1 MQCYTELVA
10 PTAVSSAVALPFTAP
25 GATNLVVAKTS
36 LLQLFAIK
44 TVATDVKPSSL
55 QSNGDTG
62 TIEDPEPSHRTE
74 NSAKLVLLGEY
85 PVSGTITSL
94 QRVKALNTKTGAEA
108 LLLSTQDAKVS
119 LIEWDPLNHRIS
131 TLSIHYYERETPN
144 SLPFGPSLAD
154 TPSYLSVDPSSRCAA
169 LKFGTKQLAIIPF
182 RQSSDDLAGEDDL
195 DTPPPTKPSAPG
207 TEAQAETPYSASFV
221 LPLTALDPA
230 LTHPIHLAFLHE
242 YREPTFGIVSSNKAP
257 SHGLLDERK
266 DILNYTVFTL
276 DLEQRASTTL
286 LSVPGLPFD
295 IFRVV
300 PLPLPVGG
308 ALLVGANELV
318 HVDQAGKTNA
328 VAVNEF
334 AKPSSNF
341 AMADQSDLGLRLEDC
356 VVEALDHT
364 NGNMLIILKTGRLAV
379 LSFRIDGRSVSGLA
393 VHLVDSDHGGHEL
406 KTAVNCAA
414 FLGRSRLFLGSED
427 GDSTLIGWSKKTAQT
442 RKRSHAQMIAEDA
455 ELSLDEEDL
464 DDDADDDLYA
474 DEAPVVKQTTSHTAE
489 SSGPDNY
496 FFRIHDKLFSLGPIK
511 NVCLG
516 KYATE
521 DSANEMEPQLSIL
534 ASVGRDSASKL
545 ALINRE
551 LTPSPV
557 RTVDVPHARAV
568 WTACVKRAAPRGLP
582 KSTGGA
588 QDPEIQPA
596 SDMLYD
602 QYLVTCHAD
611 DDGTES
617 SKVFRI
623 DNEATEVKQGDGSMS
638 YTEVTGT
645 EFEGE
650 GETLDVGIL
659 ASGTRMVQVRKHE
672 VRSYDAD
679 LGLSQIF
686 PIIDEETDAE
696 LTVIHASFCDPFL
709 LLLREDS
716 SLQILQVDKS
726 GDLDELERGDAA
738 LASKWLSGSVYKS
751 EKTGNKALAFLLN
764 ADGGLSIFEL
774 PNLEKPV
781 YEAASLSVLSPVVTN
796 ESAPRRTVGKE
807 TLTELIFAD
816 LGDETA
822 KSPYLILRSSAD
834 DLIIYEPFHY
844 PAAPVTPPSF
854 TKNLRFRKVPGLHMP
869 KFNEDP
875 SLQRPAAL
883 RLLPNVGGYS
893 AVFMAG
899 GSPSFV
905 IKDATTLPRIVSL
918 RGKGVRGLCGLNS
931 RKCRAGFSW
940 IDTTVSSR
948 ISGTIHEGQ
957 IPAGT
962 TFASNGWS
970 VRKFS
975 PFSEHIE
982 VQKIAYHADRGVYVI
997 TTQEEVDFYPPEDD
1011 PRHPAADE
1019 EITLRP
1025 RTLQFRVHLY
1035 DARADRIVDTYD
1047 IPPYELITSMEV
1059 MSLEVSEITHQH
1071 KSLVTLG
1078 TISQR
1083 AENYA
1088 AKGCIYTLEI
1098 IDVVPEPGQPETGK
1112 KFRVFGREETK
1123 NGITALMGIAGLVG
1137 TAQGQKIMI
1146 RGLRED
1152 GSCLPVAFLDAQ
1164 CYVTLLK
1171 TLASSKLWIAADAWK
1186 GLWFGG
1192 FGEEPYKLSLF
1203 GKSRSQMEVITAE
1216 FLPFEGQLYIILVD
1230 ADLDIH
1236 VLQYDP
1242 EHPKSLSGQRLLHR
1256 STFHLG
1262 HMPTSMTLLPS
1273 TLSPFTEQ
1281 NPDEEMADDDSEPSP
1296 TSTLNHILITTQTGS
1311 IALLTP
1317 LDEATYRR
1325 LSALQTTLSS
1335 ILEHSAG
1342 LNPRAYR
1349 AVESEGLGARGI
1361 VDGDLITRV
1370 YELGAGKRLE
1380 VLGRAGAEVWGMRS
1394 DLEIIAG
1401 EGLGYI

>member
-1 MQCYTELVA
+1 
-10 PTAVSSAVALPFTAP
+10 
-25 GATNLVVAKTS
+25 
-36 LLQLFAIK
+36 
-44 TVATDVKPSSL
+44 
-55 QSNGDTG
+55 
-62 TIEDPEPSHRTE
+62 
-74 NSAKLVLLGEY
+74 
-85 PVSGTITSL
+85 
-94 QRVKALNTKTGAEA
+94 
-108 LLLSTQDAKVS
+108 
-119 LIEWDPLNHRIS
+119 
-131 TLSIHYYERETPN
+131 
-144 SLPFGPSLAD
+144 
-154 TPSYLSVDPSSRCAA
+154 
-169 LKFGTKQLAIIPF
+169 
-182 RQSSDDLAGEDDL
+182 
-195 DTPPPTKPSAPG
+195 
-207 TEAQAETPYSASFV
+207 
-221 LPLTALDPA
+221 
-230 LTHPIHLAFLHE
+230 
-242 YREPTFGIVSSNKAP
+242 
-257 SHGLLDERK
+257 
-266 DILNYTVFTL
+266 
-276 DLEQRASTTL
+276 
-286 LSVPGLPFD
+286 
-295 IFRVV
+295 
-300 PLPLPVGG
+300 
-308 ALLVGANELV
+308 
-318 HVDQAGKTNA
+318 
-328 VAVNEF
+328 
-334 AKPSSNF
+334 
-341 AMADQSDLGLRLEDC
+341 MADQSDLGLRLEDC

-364 NGNMLIILKTGRLAV
+364 NGNMLIVLNTGRLAV
-379 LSFRIDGRSVSGLA
+379 LSFRIDGRSVSGLS
-393 VHLVDSDHGGHEL
+393 VLLVDSTHGGHQL
-406 KTAVNCAA
+406 KTAANCSAS
-414 FLGRSRLFLGSED
+414 LGRGRLFLGSED
-427 GDSTLIGWSKKTAQT
+427 GDSALIGWSKKTSQT

-455 ELSLDEEDL
+455 ELSMDEEDL

-474 DEAPVVKQTTSHTAE
+474 DEAPVVKQMVSQTAD
-489 SSGPDNY
+489 SSDPDSY
-496 FFRIHDKLFSLGPIK
+496 FFRVHDNLFSLGPIK
-511 NVCLG
+511 SVCLG

-521 DSANEMEPQLSIL
+521 LSENDIEPQLSLL
-534 ASVGRDSASKL
+534 ASVGRERASKL
-545 ALINRE
+545 AFINRE
-551 LTPSPV
+551 LTPSPL
-557 RTVDVPHARAV
+557 RTVEIPHAQAV
-568 WTACVKRAAPRGLP
+568 WTACAKRAAPRGLP
-582 KSTGGA
+582 KPTDGTQNPEA
-588 QDPEIQPA
+588 QLA
-596 SDMLYD
+596 SDMQFD
-602 QYLVTCHAD
+602 QYLITCHAD
-611 DDGTES
+611 EDGAES
-617 SKVFRI
+617 SKVFKI
-623 DNEATEVKQGDGSMS
+623 DNEVTDTKQGDESMS

-659 ASGTRMVQVRKHE
+659 ASGTRIVQVRKHE

-696 LTVIHASFCDPFL
+696 LTVVHSSFCDPYL

-751 EKTGNKALAFLLN
+751 EKTGDKALAFLLN
-764 ADGGLSIFEL
+764 AEGGLAIFEL
-774 PNLEKPV
+774 PNLEQPV
-781 YEAASLSVLSPVVTN
+781 YEAPSLSVLSPVLSN
-796 ESAPRRTVGKE
+796 ESAPRRNVGKE

-816 LGDETA
+816 LGDATA
-822 KSPYLILRSSAD
+822 RSPYLILRSSAD
-834 DLIIYEPFHY
+834 DLIIYEPFHH
-844 PAAPVTPPSF
+844 PSAPSTASSSF
-854 TKNLRFRKVPGLHMP
+854 TTNLRFRKVPGLHMP
-869 KFNEDP
+869 KFNEDA
-875 SLQRPAAL
+875 SLQKPAPL
-883 RLLPNVGGYS
+883 KFLPNMGGYS
-893 AVFMAG
+893 TVFMAG

-905 IKDATTLPRIVSL
+905 VKDASSLPRIVSL
-918 RGKGVRGLCGLNS
+918 RGKGVRRLSGLNS
-931 RKCRAGFSW
+931 RKCEAGFAW
-940 IDTTVSSR
+940 VDTA
-948 ISGTIHEGQ
+948 GTLREGQ

-962 TFASNGWS
+962 KFASNGWS
-970 VRKFS
+970 IRKFS
-975 PFSEHIE
+975 PFSEHVEI
-982 VQKIAYHADRGVYVI
+982 QKIAYHSERDCYVI
-997 TTQEEVDFYPPEDD
+997 TTQEEVEFYPPEDD

-1025 RTLQFRVHLY
+1025 RSLQFRVHLY
-1035 DARADRIVDTYD
+1035 DARADRIIDTYD

-1059 MSLEVSEITHQH
+1059 MPLEVSEITHQH
-1071 KSLVTLG
+1071 RLLVALG

-1123 NGITALMGIAGLVG
+1123 SGITALMGIAGLVG

-1164 CYVTLLK
+1164 CYITSLK

-1203 GKSRSQMEVITAE
+1203 GKSRSQMEVVSAE
-1216 FLPFEGQLYIILVD
+1216 FLPFEGQLYILIID

-1273 TLSPFTEQ
+1273 TLSPFAEQ
-1281 NPDEEMADDDSEPSP
+1281 NPDEDMADSDNEPSKP
-1296 TSTLNHILITTQTGS
+1296 SALNHILITTQTGS

-1349 AVESEGLGARGI
+1349 SVESEGLGARGI
-1361 VDGDLITRV
+1361 VDGDLITRI

-1401 EGLGYI
+1401 EGLGYL

>member
-10 PTAVSSAVALPFTAP
+10 PTAVSNAVALPFVAP

-36 LLQLFAIK
+36 LLQVFTLK
-44 TVATDVKPSSL
+44 TVATDVKPSSANPSL
-55 QSNGDTG
+55 DTG
-62 TIEDPEPSHRTE
+62 AIEGPESVHRVE
-74 NSAKLVLLGEY
+74 NTAKLVLLGEY

-108 LLLSTQDAKVS
+108 LLVSTQDAKIS
-119 LIEWDPLNHRIS
+119 LIEWDPLNYRIS
-131 TLSIHYYERETPN
+131 TVSIHYYERETTN
-144 SLPFGPSLAD
+144 TLPFGPSLAD

-169 LKFGTKQLAIIPF
+169 LKFGTKHLAIIPF
-182 RQSSDDLAGEDDL
+182 RQSADDLADEDDL
-195 DTPPPTKPSAPG
+195 DTPPPTKAPVTG
-207 TEAQAETPYSASFV
+207 TDAQFETPYSASFV

-230 LTHPIHLAFLHE
+230 LTHPVHLAFLHE
-242 YREPTFGIVSSNKAP
+242 YREPTFGIISSNKAP

-276 DLEQRASTTL
+276 DLDQRASTTL
-286 LSVPGLPFD
+286 LSVTGLPFD

-334 AKPSSNF
+334 AKLSSNF

-364 NGNMLIILKTGRLAV
+364 NGNMLIVLNTGRLAI
-379 LSFRIDGRSVSGLA
+379 LSFRIDGRSVSGLS
-393 VHLVDSDHGGHEL
+393 VHLVDSTHGGHQL
-406 KTAVNCAA
+406 KTAANCAA
-414 FLGRSRLFLGSED
+414 SLGRGRLFLGSED
-427 GDSTLIGWSKKTAQT
+427 GDSTLIGWSKKTSQT

-455 ELSLDEEDL
+455 ELSMDEEDL

-474 DEAPVVKQTTSHTAE
+474 DEAPVIKQTTSQAAD
-489 SSGPDNY
+489 SSGPDSY
-496 FFRIHDKLFSLGPIK
+496 FFRVHDNLFSLGPIK

-516 KYATE
+516 KYATDLSE
-521 DSANEMEPQLSIL
+521 NDLEPQLSLL
-534 ASVGRDSASKL
+534 ASVGRERASKL
-545 ALINRE
+545 AFINRE
-551 LTPSPV
+551 LTPSPL
-557 RTVDVPHARAV
+557 RTVEIPHAQAV
-568 WTACVKRAAPRGLP
+568 WTACAKRAAPRGLP
-582 KSTGGA
+582 KPLDGTQNPEA
-588 QDPEIQPA
+588 QLA
-596 SDMLYD
+596 SDMQFD
-602 QYLVTCHAD
+602 QYLITCHAD
-611 DDGTES
+611 EDGAES
-617 SKVFRI
+617 SKVFKI
-623 DNEATEVKQGDGSMS
+623 DNEVTDTKQGDESMS

-659 ASGTRMVQVRKHE
+659 ASGTRIVQVRKHE

-696 LTVIHASFCDPFL
+696 LTVVHSSFCDPYL

-751 EKTGNKALAFLLN
+751 EKTGDKALVFLLN
-764 ADGGLSIFEL
+764 AEGGLAVFEL
-774 PNLEKPV
+774 PNLEQPV
-781 YEAASLSVLSPVVTN
+781 YEAPSLSVLSPVLSN
-796 ESAPRRTVGKE
+796 ESAPRRNVGKE

-816 LGDETA
+816 LGDATA
-822 KSPYLILRSSAD
+822 KLPYLILRSSAD
-834 DLIIYEPFHY
+834 DLIIYEPFHH
-844 PAAPVTPPSF
+844 PSAPSIASSPF
-854 TKNLRFRKVPGLHMP
+854 TTNLRFRKVPGLHMP
-869 KFNEDP
+869 KFNEDA
-875 SLQRPAAL
+875 SLQKPAPL
-883 RLLPNVGGYS
+883 KFLPNVGGYS
-893 AVFMAG
+893 TVFMAG

-905 IKDATTLPRIVSL
+905 VKDASSLPRIVSL
-918 RGKGVRGLCGLNS
+918 RGKGVLRLSGLNS
-931 RKCRAGFSW
+931 RKCEAGFAW
-940 IDTTVSSR
+940 VDTD
-948 ISGTIHEGQ
+948 GTLREGQ
-957 IPAGT
+957 IPNGT
-962 TFASNGWS
+962 RFASNGWS
-970 VRKFS
+970 IRKFS
-975 PFSEHIE
+975 PFPEHVE
-982 VQKIAYHADRGVYVI
+982 VQKIAYHSERDCYVI

-1025 RTLQFRVHLY
+1025 KSLLFRVHLY
-1035 DARADRIVDTYD
+1035 DARADRIIDTYD

-1059 MSLEVSEITHQH
+1059 MPLEVSEITHQH
-1071 KSLVTLG
+1071 RLLVALG

-1123 NGITALMGIAGLVG
+1123 SGITALMGIAGLVG

-1164 CYVTLLK
+1164 CYITSLK

-1203 GKSRSQMEVITAE
+1203 GKSRSQMEVISAE
-1216 FLPFEGQLYIILVD
+1216 FLPFESQLYILLID

-1273 TLSPFTEQ
+1273 TLSPFAEQ
-1281 NPDEEMADDDSEPSP
+1281 NPDEDMADSDSEPSKP
-1296 TSTLNHILITTQTGS
+1296 ATLNHILITTQTGS

-1335 ILEHSAG
+1335 ILEHAAG

-1349 AVESEGLGARGI
+1349 SVESEGLGARGI
-1361 VDGDLITRV
+1361 VDGDLITRI

-1401 EGLGYI
+1401 EGLGYL

>member
-10 PTAVSSAVALPFTAP
+10 PTAVSNAVALPFVSP

-36 LLQLFAIK
+36 LLQVFTIK
-44 TVATDVKPSSL
+44 TIATDVKPSSL
-55 QSNGDTG
+55 SSNLDTG
-62 TIEDPEPSHRTE
+62 AIEGPESIHRVE
-74 NSAKLVLLGEY
+74 NTAKLILLGEY

-108 LLLSTQDAKVS
+108 LLVSTQDAKIS
-119 LIEWDPLNHRIS
+119 LIEWDLLNHRIS
-131 TLSIHYYERETPN
+131 TVSIHYYERETTN
-144 SLPFGPSLAD
+144 TLPFGPSLAD

-169 LKFGTKQLAIIPF
+169 LKFGTKHLAIIPF
-182 RQSSDDLAGEDDL
+182 RQSADDLADEDDL
-195 DTPPPTKPSAPG
+195 DTPPPTKAPVAE
-207 TEAQAETPYSASFV
+207 TDAQSETPYSASFV

-230 LTHPIHLAFLHE
+230 LTHPVHIAFLHE

-276 DLEQRASTTL
+276 DLDQRASTTL
-286 LSVPGLPFD
+286 LSVTGLPFD

-334 AKPSSNF
+334 AKLSSNF

-364 NGNMLIILKTGRLAV
+364 NGNMLIVLNTGRLAV
-379 LSFRIDGRSVSGLA
+379 LSFRIDGRSVSGLS
-393 VHLVDSDHGGHEL
+393 VHLVDSAHGGHHL
-406 KTAVNCAA
+406 KTAANCAA
-414 FLGRSRLFLGSED
+414 SLGRGRLFLGSED
-427 GDSTLIGWSKKTAQT
+427 GDSTLIGWSKKTSQT

-474 DEAPVVKQTTSHTAE
+474 DEAPVVKQMASHTAD
-489 SSGPDNY
+489 SSGPDSY
-496 FFRIHDKLFSLGPIK
+496 FFRVHDNLFSLGPIK

-516 KYATE
+516 KHATE
-521 DSANEMEPQLSIL
+521 LSENDIEPQLSLL
-534 ASVGRDSASKL
+534 ASVGRERASKL
-545 ALINRE
+545 AFINRE
-551 LTPSPV
+551 LTPSPL
-557 RTVDVPHARAV
+557 RTIDIPHAQAV
-568 WTACVKRAAPRGLP
+568 WTACAKRAAPRGLP
-582 KSTGGA
+582 KPTDGTQNPEA
-588 QDPEIQPA
+588 QLA
-596 SDMLYD
+596 SDMQFD
-602 QYLVTCHAD
+602 QYLITCHAD
-611 DDGTES
+611 EDGTES
-617 SKVFRI
+617 SKVFKI
-623 DNEATEVKQGDGSMS
+623 DNEVTDTKQGDESMS

-659 ASGTRMVQVRKHE
+659 ASGTRIVQVRKHE

-696 LTVIHASFCDPFL
+696 LTVVHSSFCDPYL

-738 LASKWLSGSVYKS
+738 LASKWLSGSVYRS
-751 EKTGNKALAFLLN
+751 EKTGDKALAFLLS
-764 ADGGLSIFEL
+764 AEGGLSIFEL
-774 PNLEKPV
+774 PNLEQPV
-781 YEAASLSVLSPVVTN
+781 YEAPSLSVLSPVLSN
-796 ESAPRRTVGKE
+796 ESAPRRNIGKE

-834 DLIIYEPFHY
+834 DLIIYEPFRH
-844 PAAPVTPPSF
+844 PSASSKASSPF
-854 TKNLRFRKVPGLHMP
+854 TTNLRFRKVPGLHMP

-875 SLQRPAAL
+875 SLQKPAPL
-883 RLLPNVGGYS
+883 KLLPNVAGYS
-893 AVFMAG
+893 AIFMAG

-905 IKDATTLPRIVSL
+905 IKDASGLPRIVSL
-918 RGKGVRGLCGLNS
+918 RGKGVRRLSGLNS
-931 RKCRAGFSW
+931 RKCEAGFAW
-940 IDTTVSSR
+940 VDTT
-948 ISGTIHEGQ
+948 GTIREGQ

-962 TFASNGWS
+962 RFASNGWS
-970 VRKFS
+970 IRRFS
-975 PFSEHIE
+975 PFSEHVE
-982 VQKIAYHADRGVYVI
+982 VQKIAYHSERDCYVI

-1025 RTLQFRVHLY
+1025 RSLQFRVHLY
-1035 DARADRIVDTYD
+1035 DARADRIIDTYD
-1047 IPPYELITSMEV
+1047 IPSYELITSMEV
-1059 MSLEVSEITHQH
+1059 MPLEVSEITHQH
-1071 KSLVTLG
+1071 RLLVALG

-1123 NGITALMGIAGLVG
+1123 SGITALMGIAGLVG

-1164 CYVTLLK
+1164 CYITSLK

-1203 GKSRSQMEVITAE
+1203 GKSRSQMEVVSAE
-1216 FLPFEGQLYIILVD
+1216 FLPFEGQLYILLID

-1281 NPDEEMADDDSEPSP
+1281 NPDEDMADSDNEPSRA
-1296 TSTLNHILITTQTGS
+1296 SALNHVLITTQTGS

-1317 LDEATYRR
+1317 LDEATYRH

-1349 AVESEGLGARGI
+1349 SVESEGLGARGI
-1361 VDGDLITRV
+1361 VDGDLITRI

-1401 EGLGYI
+1401 EGLGYL

>member
-1 MQCYTELVA
+1 
-10 PTAVSSAVALPFTAP
+10 
-25 GATNLVVAKTS
+25 TS
-36 LLQLFAIK
+36 LLQVFTLK
-44 TVATDVKPSSL
+44 TVATDVKPSSV
-55 QSNGDTG
+55 NPNVDTG
-62 TIEDPEPSHRTE
+62 AIEGPESIHRVE
-74 NSAKLVLLGEY
+74 NTAKLILLGEY

-108 LLLSTQDAKVS
+108 LLVSTQDAKIS

-131 TLSIHYYERETPN
+131 TVSIHYYERETTN
-144 SLPFGPSLAD
+144 TLPFGPSLAD

-169 LKFGTKQLAIIPF
+169 LKFGTKHLAIIPF
-182 RQSSDDLAGEDDL
+182 RQSADDLADEDEL
-195 DTPPPTKPSAPG
+195 DTPPPMKAPVTG
-207 TEAQAETPYSASFV
+207 TDTQSETPYSASFV

-230 LTHPIHLAFLHE
+230 LTHPVHLAFLHE

-276 DLEQRASTTL
+276 DLDQRASTTL
-286 LSVPGLPFD
+286 LSVTGLPFD

-334 AKPSSNF
+334 AKLSSNF

-364 NGNMLIILKTGRLAV
+364 NGNMLIVLNTGRLAV
-379 LSFRIDGRSVSGLA
+379 LSFRIDGRSVSGLS
-393 VHLVDSDHGGHEL
+393 VHLVDPAHGGLQL
-406 KTAVNCAA
+406 KTAANCAA
-414 FLGRSRLFLGSED
+414 SLGRGRLFLGSED
-427 GDSTLIGWSKKTAQT
+427 GDSTLIGWSKKTSQT

-455 ELSLDEEDL
+455 ELSMDEEDL
-464 DDDADDDLYA
+464 EDDADDDLYA
-474 DEAPVVKQTTSHTAE
+474 DEAPVVKQMASQTAD
-489 SSGPDNY
+489 SSGPDSY
-496 FFRIHDKLFSLGPIK
+496 FFRVHDNLFSLGPIK
-511 NVCLG
+511 NVSLG
-516 KYATE
+516 KYATGFSE
-521 DSANEMEPQLSIL
+521 NDIEPQLSLL
-534 ASVGRDSASKL
+534 ASVGRERASKL
-545 ALINRE
+545 AFINRE
-551 LTPSPV
+551 LTPSPL
-557 RTVDVPHARAV
+557 RTVEIPHAQSV
-568 WTACVKRAAPRGLP
+568 WTACAKRAAPRGLP
-582 KSTGGA
+582 KPTDGTQNPEA
-588 QDPEIQPA
+588 QLA
-596 SDMLYD
+596 SDMQFD
-602 QYLVTCHAD
+602 QYLITCHAD
-611 DDGTES
+611 EDGAES
-617 SKVFRI
+617 SKVFKI
-623 DNEATEVKQGDGSMS
+623 ENEVTDTKQGDESMS
-638 YTEVTGT
+638 YTEMTGT

-659 ASGTRMVQVRKHE
+659 ASGTRIVQVRKHE

-686 PIIDEETDAE
+686 PIINEETDAE
-696 LTVIHASFCDPFL
+696 LTVVHSSFCDPYL

-716 SLQILQVDKS
+716 SLQILQIDKS

-751 EKTGNKALAFLLN
+751 EKTGDKALAFLLN
-764 ADGGLSIFEL
+764 AEGGLAVFEL
-774 PNLEKPV
+774 PNLEQPV
-781 YEAASLSVLSPVVTN
+781 YEAPSLSVLSPVLSN
-796 ESAPRRTVGKE
+796 ESAPRRNVGKE

-816 LGDETA
+816 LGDATA

-834 DLIIYEPFHY
+834 DLIVYEPFHH
-844 PAAPVTPPSF
+844 PSAPSTASSPF
-854 TKNLRFRKVPGLHMP
+854 TTNLRFRKVPGLHMP
-869 KFNEDP
+869 KFNEDA
-875 SLQRPAAL
+875 SLQKPAPL
-883 RLLPNVGGYS
+883 KFLPNVGGYS
-893 AVFMAG
+893 TVFMAG

-905 IKDATTLPRIVSL
+905 VKDASSLPRIVSL
-918 RGKGVRGLCGLNS
+918 RGKGVRRLCGLNS
-931 RKCRAGFSW
+931 RKCEAGFAW
-940 IDTTVSSR
+940 VDTA
-948 ISGTIHEGQ
+948 GTLREGQ

-962 TFASNGWS
+962 KFASNGWS
-970 VRKFS
+970 IRKFS
-975 PFSEHIE
+975 PFSEHVE
-982 VQKIAYHADRGVYVI
+982 VQKIAYHSERDCYVI

-1025 RTLQFRVHLY
+1025 RSLQFRVHLY
-1035 DARADRIVDTYD
+1035 DARADRIIDTYD
-1047 IPPYELITSMEV
+1047 IPPYEIVTSMEV
-1059 MSLEVSEITHQH
+1059 MPLEVSEITHQH
-1071 KSLVTLG
+1071 RLLVALG
-1078 TISQR
+1078 TITQR

-1098 IDVVPEPGQPETGK
+1098 IDVVPEPGLPETGK

-1123 NGITALMGIAGLVG
+1123 SGITALMGIAGLVG

-1164 CYVTLLK
+1164 CYITSLK

-1203 GKSRSQMEVITAE
+1203 GKSRSQMEVVSAE
-1216 FLPFEGQLYIILVD
+1216 FLPFEGQLYILIID

-1281 NPDEEMADDDSEPSP
+1281 NPDEDMVDSDDEPSKS
-1296 TSTLNHILITTQTGS
+1296 STLNHILITTQTGS

-1349 AVESEGLGARGI
+1349 SVESEGLGARGI
-1361 VDGDLITRV
+1361 VDGDLITRI

-1401 EGLGYI
+1401 EGLGYL

>member
-10 PTAVSSAVALPFTAP
+10 PSAVSNAVALPFTAP

-36 LLQLFAIK
+36 LLQVFALK
-44 TVATDVKPSSL
+44 TITSHAKPSSL
-55 QSNGDTG
+55 APNGDTG
-62 TIEDPEPSHRTE
+62 TLEGPESIHRVE
-74 NSAKLVLLGEY
+74 HMAKLILLGEY

-108 LLLSTQDAKVS
+108 LLVSTQDAKIS
-119 LIEWDPLNHRIS
+119 LIEWDPANHRIS
-131 TLSIHYYERETPN
+131 TLSIHYYERETTN
-144 SLPFGPSLAD
+144 TLPFGPSLAD

-169 LKFGTKQLAIIPF
+169 LKFGTKHLAIIPF
-182 RQSSDDLAGEDDL
+182 RQSQDDLAEEDDL
-195 DTPPPTKPSAPG
+195 DTPPPTKAPATG
-207 TEAQAETPYSASFV
+207 ADAQAETPYSASFV

-230 LTHPIHLAFLHE
+230 LTHPVHLAFLHE

-257 SHGLLDERK
+257 SHGLLEERK

-276 DLEQRASTTL
+276 DLDQRASTTL
-286 LSVPGLPFD
+286 LSVTGLPFD

-318 HVDQAGKTNA
+318 HVDQSGKTNA

-334 AKPSSNF
+334 AKLSSNF

-364 NGNMLIILKTGRLAV
+364 NGNMLIVLNTGRLAV
-379 LSFRIDGRSVSGLA
+379 LSFRIDGRSVSGLS
-393 VHLVDSDHGGHEL
+393 VHLVDSAHGGHQL
-406 KTAVNCAA
+406 KTAANCAA
-414 FLGRSRLFLGSED
+414 SLGRGRLFLGSED

-455 ELSLDEEDL
+455 ELSLEEEDS

-474 DEAPVVKQTTSHTAE
+474 DEAPVVKQAASQAAD
-489 SSGPDNY
+489 SSGPESYSFRVHDN
-496 FFRIHDKLFSLGPIK
+496 LFSLGPIK

-521 DSANEMEPQLSIL
+521 LSESAIEPQLSLL
-534 ASVGRDSASKL
+534 ASVGRERASKL
-545 ALINRE
+545 AFINRE
-551 LTPSPV
+551 LTPSPL
-557 RTVDVPHARAV
+557 RTIDVPHAQAV
-568 WTACVKRAAPRGLP
+568 WTACAKQAAPRGVS
-582 KSTGGA
+582 KITDGA
-588 QDPEIQPA
+588 QDSEAQLA
-596 SDMLYD
+596 TDMHYD
-602 QYLVTCHAD
+602 QYLITCHAD
-611 DDGTES
+611 EDGVES
-617 SKVFRI
+617 SKVYKF
-623 DNEATEVKQGDGSMS
+623 DNETSDTKQGDESTT

-650 GETLDVGIL
+650 GETLDVGVL
-659 ASGTRMVQVRKHE
+659 ASGTRIVQVRKHE

-696 LTVIHASFCDPFL
+696 LTVVHSSFCDPYL

-738 LASKWLSGSVYKS
+738 LASKWLSGNIYKS
-751 EKTGNKALAFLLN
+751 DKTGDKALAFLLN
-764 ADGGLSIFEL
+764 ADGGLAVFEL
-774 PNLEKPV
+774 PNLDRPV
-781 YEAASLSVLSPVVTN
+781 YEAPSLSVLSPVVSN
-796 ESAPRRTVGKE
+796 ESAPRRNVGKE
-807 TLTELIFAD
+807 TLAELIFAD

-834 DLIIYEPFHY
+834 DLIIYEPFHH
-844 PAAPVTPPSF
+844 PATPSTSPSPF
-854 TKNLRFRKVPGLHMP
+854 TTNLRFRKVPGLHMP
-869 KFNEDP
+869 KFNDDS
-875 SLQRPAAL
+875 SLQKPAAL
-883 RLLPNVGGYS
+883 KLLPNVGGYS

-905 IKDATTLPRIVSL
+905 VKDASSLPRVVSL
-918 RGKGVRGLCGLNS
+918 RGEGVRRLSGLNS
-931 RKCRAGFSW
+931 RKCEAGFAW
-940 IDTTVSSR
+940 VDTT
-948 ISGTIHEGQ
+948 GTLREGQ
-957 IPAGT
+957 IPT
-962 TFASNGWS
+962 NTRFASNGWS
-970 VRKFS
+970 VRRFS

-982 VQKIAYHADRGVYVI
+982 VQKIAYHSERDVYVI

-1019 EITLRP
+1019 EIALRP
-1025 RTLQFRVHLY
+1025 KALQFRVHLY
-1035 DARADRIVDTYD
+1035 DAKADRLIDTYD
-1047 IPPYELITSMEV
+1047 IPPYELVTSMEV
-1059 MSLEVSEITHQH
+1059 MPLEVSEITHQH
-1071 KSLVTLG
+1071 RLLVALG

-1123 NGITALMGIAGLVG
+1123 SGITALMGIAGLVG
-1137 TAQGQKIMI
+1137 TAQGQKLMI

-1164 CYVTLLK
+1164 CYIASLK

-1203 GKSRSQMEVITAE
+1203 GKSRSQMEVVSAE
-1216 FLPFEGQLYIILVD
+1216 FLPFEGQLYILIID

-1281 NPDEEMADDDSEPSP
+1281 NPDEDMADDDNEPSK
-1296 TSTLNHILITTQTGS
+1296 TSVLNHILITTQTGS

-1361 VDGDLITRV
+1361 VDGDLITRI

-1380 VLGRAGAEVWGMRS
+1380 VLGRAGAEVWGIRS

-1401 EGLGYI
+1401 EGLGYL

>member
-1 MQCYTELVA
+1 
-10 PTAVSSAVALPFTAP
+10 
-25 GATNLVVAKTS
+25 
-36 LLQLFAIK
+36 
-44 TVATDVKPSSL
+44 
-55 QSNGDTG
+55 
-62 TIEDPEPSHRTE
+62 
-74 NSAKLVLLGEY
+74 
-85 PVSGTITSL
+85 
-94 QRVKALNTKTGAEA
+94 
-108 LLLSTQDAKVS
+108 
-119 LIEWDPLNHRIS
+119 WDPLNHRIS
-131 TLSIHYYERETPN
+131 TLSIHYYERETTN
-144 SLPFGPSLAD
+144 TLPFGPSLAD

-169 LKFGTKQLAIIPF
+169 LKFGTKHLAIIPF
-182 RQSSDDLAGEDDL
+182 RQSQDDLAGEDDL
-195 DTPPPTKPSAPG
+195 DTPPPAKAPVTG
-207 TEAQAETPYSASFV
+207 AEAQAETPYSASFV

-230 LTHPIHLAFLHE
+230 LTHPVHLAFLHE

-257 SHGLLDERK
+257 SHGLLEERK

-276 DLEQRASTTL
+276 DLDQRASTTL
-286 LSVPGLPFD
+286 LSVTGLPFD

-334 AKPSSNF
+334 AKLSSNF

-364 NGNMLIILKTGRLAV
+364 NGNMLIVLNTGHLAV
-379 LSFRIDGRSVSGLA
+379 LSFRIDGRSVSGLS
-393 VHLVDSDHGGHEL
+393 VHLVDSAHGGHQL
-406 KTAVNCAA
+406 KTAANCAA
-414 FLGRSRLFLGSED
+414 SLGRGRLFLGSED
-427 GDSTLIGWSKKTAQT
+427 GDSTLIGWSKKTAQA

-455 ELSLDEEDL
+455 ELSLDEEES

-474 DEAPVVKQTTSHTAE
+474 DEAPVVKQAASQATD
-489 SSGPDNY
+489 SSGPENYSFRVHDN
-496 FFRIHDKLFSLGPIK
+496 LFSLGPIK
-511 NVCLG
+511 DVCLG

-521 DSANEMEPQLSIL
+521 LSESAVEPQLSLL
-534 ASVGRDSASKL
+534 ASVGRERASKL
-545 ALINRE
+545 AFINRE
-551 LTPSPV
+551 LTPSPR
-557 RTVDVPHARAV
+557 RTVDISHAQAV
-568 WTACVKRAAPRGLP
+568 WTACAKQTAPRGQP
-582 KSTGGA
+582 KPTNGT
-588 QDPEIQPA
+588 QDHDVQLA
-596 SDMLYD
+596 SEMPYD
-602 QYLVTCHAD
+602 QYLITCHAD
-611 DDGTES
+611 EDGVES
-617 SKVFRI
+617 SKVFKI
-623 DNEATEVKQGDGSMS
+623 DNEISDTRSGDESMT

-645 EFEGE
+645 EFESE
-650 GETLDVGIL
+650 GETLDIGIL
-659 ASGTRMVQVRKHE
+659 ASGTRIVQVRKHE

-696 LTVIHASFCDPFL
+696 LTVIHSSFCDPYL

-726 GDLDELERGDAA
+726 GDLDELERGEAA
-738 LASKWLSGSVYKS
+738 LVSKWLSGNVYKS
-751 EKTGNKALAFLLN
+751 EKTGDKALAFLLN
-764 ADGGLSIFEL
+764 ADGGLAVFEL
-774 PNLEKPV
+774 PNLDRPV
-781 YEAASLSVLSPVVTN
+781 YEAPSLSVLSPVVSN
-796 ESAPRRTVGKE
+796 ESAPRRNVGKE
-807 TLTELIFAD
+807 TLAELIFAD

-834 DLIIYEPFHY
+834 DLIIYEPFHH
-844 PAAPVTPPSF
+844 PAAPSTSPSPF
-854 TKNLRFRKVPGLHMP
+854 TTNLRFRKVPGLHMP
-869 KFNEDP
+869 KFNDDS
-875 SLQRPAAL
+875 SLSKPAAL
-883 RLLPNVGGYS
+883 RVLPNVGGYS

-905 IKDATTLPRIVSL
+905 VKDASSLARIVSL
-918 RGKGVRGLCGLNS
+918 RGEGVRRLSGLNS
-931 RKCRAGFSW
+931 RKCEAGFVW
-940 IDTTVSSR
+940 VDTTHQ
-948 ISGTIHEGQ
+948 GTLREGQ
-957 IPAGT
+957 ILT
-962 TFASNGWS
+962 NTRFASNGWS
-970 VRKFS
+970 VCKFS

-982 VQKIAYHADRGVYVI
+982 VHKIAYHSERDVYVI

-1019 EITLRP
+1019 EIALRP
-1025 RTLQFRVHLY
+1025 KALQFRVHLY
-1035 DARADRIVDTYD
+1035 DAKADRLIDTYD
-1047 IPPYELITSMEV
+1047 IPSYELVTSMEV
-1059 MSLEVSEITHQH
+1059 MPLEVSEITHEH
-1071 KSLVTLG
+1071 RLLVALG

-1123 NGITALMGIAGLVG
+1123 SGITALMGIAGLVG
-1137 TAQGQKIMI
+1137 TAQGQKLMI

-1164 CYVTLLK
+1164 CYISSLK

-1203 GKSRSQMEVITAE
+1203 GKSRSQMEVVSAE
-1216 FLPFEGQLYIILVD
+1216 FLPFEGQLYILIID

-1281 NPDEEMADDDSEPSP
+1281 NPDEDMADDDSEPSK
-1296 TSTLNHILITTQTGS
+1296 TSALNHILITTQTGS

-1361 VDGDLITRV
+1361 VDGDLITRI

-1380 VLGRAGAEVWGMRS
+1380 VLGRAGAEVWGIRS

-1401 EGLGYI
+1401 EGLGYL